1 MTSKIIKTLAVIVYA
16 IIAVILTRFGISYL
30 VILMALGLIV
40 SLIHKQKKEAIAS
53 GVLYALIS
61 YILSYPA
68 GMFLINYMP
77 KYEIPVQTNTT
88 ATIINL
94 VIGALIPMII
104 ALVICTI
111 TAVIGSTIAGYFQN
125 NEKRTAKKD
134 KKDNFI
140 GNVKQK
146 RKTNRITQKEKED
159 MIMKTPIQK
168 AMEKKRKRDD

>member
-16 IIAVILTRFGISYL
+16 IIALTLTRFGISYL

-40 SLIHKQKKEAIAS
+40 SLIHKRKREAITA

-88 ATIINL
+88 TTIINL
-94 VIGALIPMII
+94 VIAALIPMIV
-104 ALVICTI
+104 AFVICTI
-111 TAVIGSTIAGYFQN
+111 TAIIGSTIAGYFRKDEKKTHKKNKQYKFIGTVK
-125 NEKRTAKKD
+125 EKRNNNK
-134 KKDNFI
+134 
-140 GNVKQK
+140 
-146 RKTNRITQKEKED
+146 ITQKKKED
-159 MIMKTPIQK
+159 LIMKTPIQK
-168 AMEKKRKRDD
+168 AMEKKRKKGD